1 MQKKKDIK
9 KAIMDSILEGHH
21 TEVEDRIDQLD
32 CLIYKKDNTSE
43 NDKPKKQEKK
53 VWQTSK
59 ENVTVQVWEGKAK
72 IKVKVSPGKNKQISM
87 KRIANVAMNAILEEF
102 NKED

>member
-1 MQKKKDIK
+1 MQKKKDI
-9 KAIMDSILEGHH
+9 MDSLLEGHYG
-21 TEVEDRIDQLD
+21 EVEDRIDQLD
-32 CLIYKKDNTSE
+32 CLIYKKDNGLE
-43 NDKPKKQEKK
+43 NDKPSEHENR

-87 KRIANVAMNAILEEF
+87 KRIANIAMNAILEEF